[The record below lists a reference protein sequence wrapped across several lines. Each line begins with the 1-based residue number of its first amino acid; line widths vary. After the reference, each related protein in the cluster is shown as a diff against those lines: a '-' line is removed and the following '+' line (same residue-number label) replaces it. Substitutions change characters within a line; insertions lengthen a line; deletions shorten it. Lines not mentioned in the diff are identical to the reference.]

1 MPVLLDL
8 VLITE
13 VWRLFKEWKENKL
26 CYIFQQGT
34 GGVATLSNC
43 PLKAIKDAVK
53 HSSEMYQQLDPTAS
67 HGVMSDLRK
76 SLSSGRRSVLE
87 LSSSPC
93 SSDVLRA
100 VTRDNYRDGALSE
113 TSEQRSSLEWPGK
126 EMILTITESWIYLTP
141 PSSLLRPLSVSH
153 GKCQP
158 FPHRGFAETERSS
171 TKWSVTRLGEN
182 KDWVMR
188 DLCLLLIKSFS

>member
-1 MPVLLDL
+1 MSCLAEFLQELEIVLLLNSRAKWSVTNSICSIQKRITEHSVAGEDFLKYFSTKTMPVLLDL

-113 TSEQRSSLEWPGK
+113 TSEQRSTLEWPG
-126 EMILTITESWIYLTP
+126 
-141 PSSLLRPLSVSH
+141 
-153 GKCQP
+153 
-158 FPHRGFAETERSS
+158 
-171 TKWSVTRLGEN
+171 
-182 KDWVMR
+182 
-188 DLCLLLIKSFS
+188 

>member
-53 HSSEMYQQLDPTAS
+53 HSSEMYQQLGDCKSRSHVRPEKITQFWTEISSGAVILSLLLWRIAS
-67 HGVMSDLRK
+67 SHTWQLPRRGTIRDIGTEEYPGVTHVGNDLDNYWELDIFNSAELLVTTPLCLSWEMSALSSQRICRDWTELNQMKRDETRREQGLSDER
-76 SLSSGRRSVLE
+76 SLSFI
-87 LSSSPC
+87 
-93 SSDVLRA
+93 
-100 VTRDNYRDGALSE
+100 N
-113 TSEQRSSLEWPGK
+113 
-126 EMILTITESWIYLTP
+126 
-141 PSSLLRPLSVSH
+141 
-153 GKCQP
+153 
-158 FPHRGFAETERSS
+158 
-171 TKWSVTRLGEN
+171 
-182 KDWVMR
+182 
-188 DLCLLLIKSFS
+188 